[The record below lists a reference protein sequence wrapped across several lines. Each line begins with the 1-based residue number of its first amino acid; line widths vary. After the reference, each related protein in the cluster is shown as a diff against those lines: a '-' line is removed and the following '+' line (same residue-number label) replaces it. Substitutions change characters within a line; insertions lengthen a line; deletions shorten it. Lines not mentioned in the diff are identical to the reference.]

1 MKAAQQSGIPR
12 STAYQLRRQYNT
24 YGHLP
29 EKRDRSFEATPAQ
42 TEQII
47 NYLDI
52 NPKSPIGSIQNLVQD
67 PSRFVTKAKLRSH
80 IEQYCSFLLYET
92 PLIFTLEERM
102 PEIDLERCLFLDEVC
117 YTIRHW
123 VQHTEKGIDI
133 VLVGMISLRGPLG
146 MVKLGP
152 NGPTRNDLSLAE
164 HVRQNPIVVLDPQR
178 VNPETIRAKKD
189 EDSIKYRMTT
199 KPVKAVVDEEGIL
212 QVAGCLPID
221 TVNKRFLLVTSA
233 THPDAW
239 VIPKGSWDTDET
251 QKQAAM
257 RETWEEAGVKGTI
270 KRHIGVFAEKAKEGV
285 RAHHSIYEMEIKQ
298 VAKKFPEQT
307 LRERRWFSYEDAMAA
322 VKAHYV
328 KDAIKLSD
336 EEIVKIQLEKL
347 QVNPEPEIEKKQQ

>member
-1 MKAAQQSGIPR
+1 
-12 STAYQLRRQYNT
+12 
-24 YGHLP
+24 
-29 EKRDRSFEATPAQ
+29 
-42 TEQII
+42 
-47 NYLDI
+47 
-52 NPKSPIGSIQNLVQD
+52 
-67 PSRFVTKAKLRSH
+67 
-80 IEQYCSFLLYET
+80 
-92 PLIFTLEERM
+92 
-102 PEIDLERCLFLDEVC
+102 
-117 YTIRHW
+117 
-123 VQHTEKGIDI
+123 
-133 VLVGMISLRGPLG
+133 
-146 MVKLGP
+146 
-152 NGPTRNDLSLAE
+152 
-164 HVRQNPIVVLDPQR
+164 
-178 VNPETIRAKKD
+178 
-189 EDSIKYRMTT
+189 MTT

-328 KDAIKLSD
+328 KDAISMSSLSPLVHPEEDGEKKKKKKKKKEQEEEDEGEDEEKKEKKKKKKEKKQEEEEEEEEEDEEKKEKKKKKKEKKQEEEEEEEEEEEKKEKKKKKKEKKEGEELGEEVIADEDNTEKKKKKKEKKEKNKESEITELSD